1 MRSIAARGRLLTGLG
16 LCLGAG
22 LLAALPAA
30 PAQACGGLFCSAAT
44 PVNQA
49 AERIIFAYDKPNK
62 QVTAVVEILYQG
74 PSEKFAW
81 VLPVPGI
88 PKVGVSTSA
97 VLDRLQAFTNP
108 TYSIQR
114 SWGDQCR
121 GGSGTGGSGGSGGGF
136 AQPGSPN
143 SGSGPG
149 GSPVSV
155 LAAGTVG
162 PYDYEVIMV
171 NPVNSDP
178 AMVAIEWLTAHGYD
192 VGALGP
198 EVLRPYLRDN
208 LNLLAFKL
216 SKNKMTGS
224 IRPVVLTYNSDH
236 PMIPIRPTAV
246 AANDDMGILV
256 WVLGSGRAVPTN
268 YKTLELNEA
277 IIDWFNPAMVYNDV
291 VSAAADEA
299 LGQGFVT
306 ELAQPTATSNIAD
319 NLYQERF
326 GVEQFRNQAD
336 GQSPAE
342 LIVSVINTF
351 STFAGQSFGGPFSS
365 RPSGMR
371 VTLDGVADVLTKHLK
386 LVEAEVSVDQFIASP
401 RCYLEQ
407 FRQPNVFY
415 CEGKPAPVK
424 AVDITGFNKVAFLTD
439 VEAMIIQPIETTA
452 QLFRTHRYMTR
463 FYTTMSARDMTLD
476 PDFDLNPS
484 LPDVSNQHT
493 VALKYLDT
501 CPGDVS
507 GRWEATLQ
515 SGTVVKGR
523 DSTWPFNVKDQ
534 RMPVNRRVTQLAAT
548 GAGMV
553 VKDNTAIINSVMS
566 GGPAPVGGA
575 GSPGAGGSSGQSS
588 GSGGGCSFG
597 GGTAGGTLGLLL
609 VGMFVLLNR
618 RRRR

>member
-1 MRSIAARGRLLTGLG
+1 M
-16 LCLGAG
+16 
-22 LLAALPAA
+22 
-30 PAQACGGLFCSAAT
+30 
-44 PVNQA
+44 
-49 AERIIFAYDKPNK
+49 
-62 QVTAVVEILYQG
+62 
-74 PSEKFAW
+74 
-81 VLPVPGI
+81 
-88 PKVGVSTSA
+88 
-97 VLDRLQAFTNP
+97 
-108 TYSIQR
+108 
-114 SWGDQCR
+114 
-121 GGSGTGGSGGSGGGF
+121 
-136 AQPGSPN
+136 
-143 SGSGPG
+143 
-149 GSPVSV
+149 

-171 NPVNSDP
+171 NPLNSDP

-224 IRPVVLTYNSDH
+224 IRPVMLTYNSDH

-277 IIDWFNPAMVYNDV
+277 VLDWFNPATVYNDV

-299 LGQGFVT
+299 GGQGFVT
-306 ELAQPTATSNIAD
+306 EQAQPTATNNTAD
-319 NLYQERF
+319 SLYQERSR
-326 GVEQFRNQAD
+326 VEQFRNQAD
-336 GQSPAE
+336 ARTPAD
-342 LIVSVINTF
+342 LIVSVIDTF
-351 STFAGQSFGGPFSS
+351 STFAGQSFGGPFGS
-365 RPSGMR
+365 RPSGMQ
-371 VTLDGVADVLTKHLK
+371 VTLDGVSDVLAKHLK
-386 LVEAEVSVDQFIASP
+386 LMEADVTVDQFIASP

-415 CEGKPAPVK
+415 CEGKPAPAK

-439 VEAMIIQPIETTA
+439 VEAMIITPIESTA

-493 VALKYLDT
+493 LALKYLDS
-501 CPGDVS
+501 CPGDLS

-515 SGTVVKGR
+515 SGTVVKGS

-534 RMPVNRRVTQLAAT
+534 RMPVNRRVTQLAAS
-548 GAGMV
+548 GVGMV
-553 VKDNTAIINSVMS
+553 VKDNTATINSVMS

-575 GSPGAGGSSGQSS
+575 GGSSGQSS
-588 GSGGGCSFG
+588 PSGGGCSFG
-597 GGTAGGTLGLLL
+597 GGAAGGGLGLLL

-618 RRRR
+618 RHWR